1 MNSQNIHQKSKYANI
16 GKKNNKEEKNGFK
29 TKNSNNN
36 NQKKIIE
43 SYNTKNNAFQCNK
56 TKINLESN
64 VTFDKKNNLSLFSIL
79 SNTNQDDILINKSL
93 KTIKETKDNQLN
105 LKYSNINRK
114 KKIFLNSNTI
124 STFRNPYIGK
134 LKPKKTNE
142 NFNNI
147 MLCQE
152 LDNFQN
158 RIDGLLKVIEDFE
171 AKYIY
176 SDENKRIKDELN
188 KIVNNKKYFNKNL
201 GYSPRKIII
210 KSRQKKKDFREA
222 KKNIFNKEI
231 NNNNKTMIL
240 RNYKINI
247 LNNNFTQNN
256 YYSTKN
262 ININISNNNSTILNR
277 NKNILNKKNNITN
290 NNAYN
295 RMVYYSTLLEGKKV
309 NNEKLQKLKDNKTNK
324 NIIKKKEKIE
334 KTKPMTHHMPSKS
347 NNITSLEFMNNN
359 IKDIKNK
366 DETKT
371 KKIFV
376 NPSYNKTPKIYRVN
390 KKINKNEKKKTNI
403 NIAKKRK
410 EIFKK

>member
-240 RNYKINI
+240 RNYKFNI
-247 LNNNFTQNN
+247 INNNFTQNN

-262 ININISNNNSTILNR
+262 ININNNNSA
-277 NKNILNKKNNITN
+277 ILNKNDISKNIIYINSNN
-290 NNAYN
+290 NNAYK
-295 RMVYYSTLLEGKKV
+295 RMLYYSTLLDVKTSINDKAK
-309 NNEKLQKLKDNKTNK
+309 NIKDNKKNK
-324 NIIKKKEKIE
+324 IIMNKEKTE
-334 KTKPMTHHMPSKS
+334 KIKPKPHHLPSKS
-347 NNITSLEFMNNN
+347 NDFQTFEFIRN
-359 IKDIKNK
+359 NK
-366 DETKT
+366 DKNNKEDNMT
-371 KKIFV
+371 KKIYW
-376 NPSYNKTPKIYRVN
+376 NPSYSKTPKIFRAKRRI
-390 KKINKNEKKKTNI
+390 KKFEKKKSNNI
-403 NIAKKRK
+403 NNANKK
-410 EIFKK
+410 KKNIKK